1 MTIAT
6 VRKFQAAERIAKDAF
21 YAQHAA
27 EAKPGGKP
35 SAKYGKLQAAMI
47 AATKARQAAM
57 TEYAASLG

>member
-1 MTIAT
+1 MTLQQVRQAKAT
-6 VRKFQAAERIAKDAF
+6 EKAAKDAF

-27 EAKPGGKP
+27 EAKPGSNP

-57 TEYAASLG
+57 TAYAAAL